1 MYLNDGWL
9 ADDIRMQEVGWMWSV
24 IAMLQGDE
32 SAEFDV
38 SVGESRLSNESIPR
52 VQILIYACFNKN
64 LSDVKIN
71 FT

>member
-52 VQILIYACFNKN
+52 VQIMIDDCFNKKFVGCEN
-64 LSDVKIN
+64 
-71 FT
+71 